1 MVIRNALLLTR
12 LPSHTAFSI
21 PSRSSESAS
30 DISAMEICVDVIAV
44 VDDVVV
50 EVVVVVIV
58 GHGRVIVVVGPDMVT
73 DMGGECEVVSDASIC
88 VQSEL
93 FGVNN

>member
-1 MVIRNALLLTR
+1 
-12 LPSHTAFSI
+12 
-21 PSRSSESAS
+21 
-30 DISAMEICVDVIAV
+30 MEIGVDVVAV

-73 DMGGECEVVSDASIC
+73 DMGGECEVVSDARIC
-88 VQSEL
+88 VLSEL